1 MVRIRCCRDSGRCH
15 GSSHKCCH
23 RQPCDLWEPACRRL
37 QPPLLPGLLSLP
49 WQLPQVLPPL
59 LPRLL
64 SLPWQLP
71 QVLTSAAMPS
81 VGAGMMATAPSAAA
95 RAHVAAMAAPT
106 SADIGSHSICGS
118 RHAGDCSLRC
128 CQGSCRCPGSS
139 HKCCHRQP
147 FNLWEPACRRLHP
160 PLLPRLLSL
169 PWQLPQV
176 LPSLLARLMSL
187 PWQLPQVLPS
197 AAMPSVGAGMMAT
210 APFRCCRGSCR
221 CHGSSHKC
229 CLRYCRDSCR
239 CHGSSHKCCHRQ
251 PFTLWEPACRRL
263 HPPLLPRLL
272 SLPWQ
277 LPQVLTSLLARLLSL
292 PWQLPQVLPRYCS
305 DSGRCLG
312 SCHKCCHRQPF
323 NSARK
328 T

>member
-176 LPSLLARLMSL
+176 LPPLLARLMSL
-187 PWQLPQVLPS
+187 PWQLPQVLP
-197 AAMPSVGAGMMAT
+197 
-210 APFRCCRGSCR
+210 
-221 CHGSSHKC
+221 
-229 CLRYCRDSCR
+229 
-239 CHGSSHKCCHRQ
+239 
-251 PFTLWEPACRRL
+251 
-263 HPPLLPRLL
+263 PLLPRL
-272 SLPWQ
+272 
-277 LPQVLTSLLARLLSL
+277 RSL
-292 PWQLPQVLPRYCS
+292 PWQLPQVLPSPAVQFRAQN
-305 DSGRCLG
+305 LG
-312 SCHKCCHRQPF
+312 
-323 NSARK
+323 RK
-328 T
+328 TDLREQPHHPRVATQRVEERVVARVDQARIAAGVGLEQALDR